1 MALVRTGSILS
12 VTLIDSGGNLT
23 TKEFQLTAADIAAA
37 VTDGATIRTALLG
50 VTDSVI
56 ASYRVSDVYV
66 EDALVLPASAE
77 NEVRASITT
86 YVKDNAG
93 KKANISIP
101 APKIGMFDATSGAG
115 KNTIGSPSNGGGILS
130 TYLALFQTGGQAYAS
145 DGEVLEGFVRGV
157 RTTVK
162 SRQA

>member
-1 MALVRTGSILS
+1 
-12 VTLIDSGGNLT
+12 
-23 TKEFQLTAADIAAA
+23 
-37 VTDGATIRTALLG
+37 
-50 VTDSVI
+50 
-56 ASYRVSDVYV
+56 V
-66 EDALVLPASAE
+66 EDALALPATAE
-77 NEVRASITT
+77 NEVKASVTT

-93 KKANISIP
+93 KRANITIP
-101 APKIGMFDATSGAG
+101 APKIGMFDASAGSG

-130 TYLALFQTGGQAYAS
+130 TYLAVFQTGGQAYAS